1 MSFFGIPIRNGLML
15 GLGAVMALSSTLA
28 NVVDYYLMTES
39 NDNIVTEAGDNILL
53 EQNYG

>member
-1 MSFFGIPIRNGLML
+1 ML

-39 NDNIVTEAGDNILL
+39 NDNIVTEAGDKILL

>member
-15 GLGAVMALSSTLA
+15 GLGAVITLSSTLA

-39 NDNIVTEAGDNILL
+39 NNNIVTEAGDKILL

>member
-15 GLGAVMALSSTLA
+15 GLGAVMSLNSALA
-28 NVVDYYLMTES
+28 NLTNYYLATES
-39 NDNIVTEAGDNILL
+39 NDNLVAENGDKILL